1 MLLVEFRQAW
11 PAMPK
16 FVKRAS
22 YSGVYDQI
30 EISSKWKIN
39 QILRE
44 QKFFLIVWYI
54 QKFHVVD

>member
-1 MLLVEFRQAW
+1 
-11 PAMPK
+11 MPK

-44 QKFFLIVWYI
+44 QKFFLNVWYI